1 MGLVAMAALIYLAF
15 WAWFRRQNRRKMDGK
30 EDYRVQGM
38 TEEEAEELGE
48 HNPRFL
54 YTY

>member
-1 MGLVAMAALIYLAF
+1 MAMAAMSAVTFLGL
-15 WAWFRRQNRRKMDGK
+15 WAWFRRQNRRKLSGL
-30 EDYRVQGM
+30 EDHKAEGM

-54 YTY
+54 YAY

>member
-1 MGLVAMAALIYLAF
+1 MMAMAACIYLIL
-15 WAWFRRQNRRKMDGK
+15 WFYFRGRNQAKRDGK
-30 EDYRVQGM
+30 EDHKAQGL

-48 HNPRFL
+48 HNPRYM

>member
-1 MGLVAMAALIYLAF
+1 MT
-15 WAWFRRQNRRKMDGK
+15 GK